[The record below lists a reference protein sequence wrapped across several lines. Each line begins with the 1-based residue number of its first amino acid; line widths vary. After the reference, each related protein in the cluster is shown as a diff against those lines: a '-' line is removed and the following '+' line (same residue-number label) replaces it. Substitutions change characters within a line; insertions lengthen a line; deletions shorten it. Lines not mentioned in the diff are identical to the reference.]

1 MIEERPDRRDEQQEK
16 REGRVAREQPPETR
30 KRPAPGVKHEPE
42 PDGSNVVPTDDEP
55 GTL

>member
-1 MIEERPDRRDEQQEK
+1 MIEERPDRRDEQQQK